1 MLSEMQS
8 TISNEIIKKI
18 EPLIPSGC
26 SIVKL
31 EAEGPDIILYIDNVE
46 KFYAVDNPVKDIA
59 NALKKKVIV
68 RGASNLLM
76 NPEEAKAKIS
86 SLIQADAKVNEIR
99 FSPEFHEVWIEA
111 YKPGLVIGKG
121 GSTLKEIIKSTGWA
135 PKVLRTPTLP
145 SEIEKSIRSTLLK
158 EAELRKKFLLKT
170 GKRIFST
177 VDKTSWVKITALGG
191 FKEVG
196 RSCIYLETSNDKI
209 ILDSGLKFEAT
220 DNSKD
225 FYPYLSTLNTPVDEI
240 NAIVLSHSH
249 LDHCGFIPYFFAMGY
264 DGPIYCT
271 PPSRDLMALL
281 TFDYIK
287 VMKKQGMTPIYEEKD
302 VRKALL
308 HCITR
313 DFGEVTDITPE
324 IKLTLHNSGHILG
337 SSIMHLHISDGLHNF
352 VYTGDIK
359 FSHTKLLNPAVNVF
373 PRVETLLIES
383 TYAGKDDFHLPRPE
397 GEEKMMRVVT
407 ETIAKGGK
415 VLIPV
420 FSVGRSQDIMLV
432 FEEFA
437 RRNPDKANFK
447 IYIDGMILEAS
458 AIHTVYP
465 EYLKDSLQRMIL
477 SGKSP
482 FESPIFEVVKGNR
495 QEIIDGGPCVVLAPS
510 GMMTGGPSVE
520 YFKAFA
526 HDPKNAIIFVG
537 FNTNYSLGRK
547 IQKGDKEVAIVGED
561 GRLDTIKV
569 NLRVETASGFSGHS
583 DRRQMMNFIK
593 TMRPKP
599 SLVLVNHGEPKK
611 SEDFAN
617 SITRIL
623 NIESRSP
630 MDLDSIRLK

>member
-1 MLSEMQS
+1 MQS
-8 TISNEIIKKI
+8 AISNEITKRI
-18 EPLIPSGC
+18 ESLMPPGC

-31 EAEGPDIILYIDNVE
+31 DAEGPDIILYIDNVE

-76 NPEEAKAKIS
+76 NPEEAKEKIS

-99 FSPEFHEVWIEA
+99 FSPDFHEVWIEA

-158 EAELRKKFLLKT
+158 ESELRKKFLLKT

-191 FKEVG
+191 FREVG
-196 RSCIYLETSNDKI
+196 RSCVYLETSNDKI

-220 DNSKD
+220 DNPKD

-240 NAIVLSHSH
+240 NSIILSHSH

-264 DGPIYCT
+264 EGPVYCT

-287 VMKKQGMTPIYEEKD
+287 VMKKQGMTPVYEEKD

-324 IKLTLHNSGHILG
+324 VKLTLHNSGHILG
-337 SSIMHLHISDGLHNF
+337 SSIVHLHISDGLHNF
-352 VYTGDIK
+352 VYTGDLK
-359 FSHTKLLNPAVNVF
+359 YSHTKLLNPAVNTY

-383 TYAGKDDFHLPRPE
+383 TYAGKDDFHMPRPE
-397 GEEKMMRVVT
+397 GEEKMMKVVT

-447 IYIDGMILEAS
+447 VYIDGMILEAS

-495 QEIIDGGPCVVLAPS
+495 QEVIDGGPCVVLAPS

-561 GRLDTIKV
+561 GRLDTLKV

-593 TMRPKP
+593 TMKPRP
-599 SLVLVNHGEPKK
+599 SLILVNHGEPKK
-611 SEDFAN
+611 CEDFAN
-617 SITRIL
+617 SISRML
-623 NIESRSP
+623 NIESRAP

>member
-1 MLSEMQS
+1 MQSLLSE
-8 TISNEIIKKI
+8 ISKKI
-18 EPLIPSGC
+18 EQFIPTGC
-26 SIVKL
+26 SISKI
-31 EAEGPDIILYIDNVE
+31 EAEGPDIILYIDNIE
-46 KFYAVDNPVKDIA
+46 KFYAFDNPVKDIA
-59 NALKKKVIV
+59 NALKKKVII
-68 RGASNLLM
+68 RAASNLLM
-76 NPEEAKAKIS
+76 KPEEAKETITK
-86 SLIQADAKVNEIR
+86 LIQPEAGVNEIR

-145 SEIEKSIRSTLLK
+145 SEIVKSIRSTMLK
-158 EAELRKKFLLKT
+158 EAEVRKKFLLKT
-170 GKRIFST
+170 GKRIFSNT
-177 VDKTSWVKITALGG
+177 EKTSWIKITALGG

-196 RSCIYLETSNDKI
+196 RSCIFLETSNDKI
-209 ILDSGLKFEAT
+209 VLDAGLKFEAT
-220 DNSKD
+220 DTAKD
-225 FYPYLSTLNTPVDEI
+225 FYPYVSTLNIPFDEI
-240 NAIVLSHSH
+240 NAIILSHSH

-287 VMKKQGMTPIYEEKD
+287 VMKKQGLTPLYEEKD

-313 DFGEVTDITPE
+313 DFGEVTDISPE

-337 SSIMHLHISDGLHNF
+337 SSIVHLHISDGLHNL
-352 VYTGDIK
+352 VYSGDIK
-359 FSHTKLLNPAVNVF
+359 FSHTKLLNPAVNTF
-373 PRVETLLIES
+373 PRVETLILES
-383 TYAGKDDFHLPRPE
+383 TYGGKDDFHHPRPQA
-397 GEEKMMRVVT
+397 EEKVIKITT
-407 ETIAKGGK
+407 ETLAKGGK

-447 IYIDGMILEAS
+447 VYIDGMILEAS

-495 QEIIDGGPCVVLAPS
+495 QEIIEGEPCVILAPS

-520 YFKAFA
+520 YFKALA
-526 HDPKNAIIFVG
+526 GDPKNAIIFVG

-547 IQKGDKEVAIVGED
+547 IQKGEKEVAVVGED
-561 GRLDTIKV
+561 GRLETIQVK
-569 NLRVETASGFSGHS
+569 LRVETAEGFSGHS
-583 DRRQMMNFIK
+583 DRRQLINYIK
-593 TMRPKP
+593 AMKPKP
-599 SLVLVNHGEPKK
+599 SLVLINHGEPKK
-611 SEDFAN
+611 CEEFSN
-617 SITRIL
+617 SI
-623 NIESRSP
+623 SRSIGIEARAP